1 MRISDWRSDVCSS
14 DLIPVRQTGAT
25 RLVVSCRAPTIKPLS
40 VSTRLFRH
48 PPFVCVQELMARP
61 KRQEDQLLPVPLPRR
76 RPSRAN
82 TRNLAASVKPALAAE
97 IKSLAEREQTSVA
110 ALVEEAT
117 INLLKA
123 RSEEPTFELKS
134 LIHHSYTV

>member
-1 MRISDWRSDVCSS
+1 MSILALTAR
-14 DLIPVRQTGAT
+14 AT
-25 RLVVSCRAPTIKPLS
+25 RLVVSCRATTLQPLS

-48 PPFVCVQELMARP
+48 HTNLLCSRPMARP
-61 KRQEDQLLPVPLPRR
+61 KRQEDPLLPVPLPRR

-82 TRNLAASVKPALAAE
+82 TRNLAASVKPELAAE
-97 IKSLAEREQTSVA
+97 IKNLAEREQTSVA

-123 RSEEPTFELKS
+123 RGIEYPEDRKS
-134 LIHHSYTV
+134 TRMNSSN

>member
-1 MRISDWRSDVCSS
+1 MIRRPPRSTRTDTLFPYTTLFRSS
-14 DLIPVRQTGAT
+14 
-25 RLVVSCRAPTIKPLS
+25 TIKPLS

-61 KRQEDQLLPVPLPRR
+61 KRQEDPLLPVPLPRR

-82 TRNLAASVKPALAAE
+82 TRNLAASVKPELAAE

-117 INLLKA
+117 INLFKIGRASCRERVLQ
-123 RSEEPTFELKS
+123 
-134 LIHHSYTV
+134 

>member
-61 KRQEDQLLPVPLPRR
+61 KRQEDPLLPVPLPRR

-82 TRNLAASVKPALAAE
+82 TRNLAASVQPELAAE
-97 IKSLAEREQTSVA
+97 IKSLAEREPTSVA
-110 ALVEEAT
+110 
-117 INLLKA
+117 
-123 RSEEPTFELKS
+123 ELDDAIGRAS
-134 LIHHSYTV
+134 GREGESQDG

>member
-1 MRISDWRSDVCSS
+1 MLV
-14 DLIPVRQTGAT
+14 
-25 RLVVSCRAPTIKPLS
+25 RLVTQCYSFFFLMIRRPPRSTRTDTLFPYTTLFRSIKPLS

-61 KRQEDQLLPVPLPRR
+61 KRQEDPLLPVPLPRR

-82 TRNLAASVKPALAAE
+82 TRNLAASVKPELAAE

-110 ALVEEAT
+110 EIGRAHV
-117 INLLKA
+117 
-123 RSEEPTFELKS
+123 
-134 LIHHSYTV
+134 

>member
-25 RLVVSCRAPTIKPLS
+25 RLVVSCHAPTIKPLS

-61 KRQEDQLLPVPLPRR
+61 KRQEDPLLPVPLPRR

-82 TRNLAASVKPALAAE
+82 TRNLAASVKPELAAE

-123 RSEEPTFELKS
+123 RGIEYPDYLRPYRKTA
-134 LIHHSYTV
+134 

>member
-61 KRQEDQLLPVPLPRR
+61 KRQEDPLLPVPLPRR

-82 TRNLAASVKPALAAE
+82 TRNLATNRSKPSGADGQGAKVGRYWTE
-97 IKSLAEREQTSVA
+97 IGRAHV
-110 ALVEEAT
+110 
-117 INLLKA
+117 
-123 RSEEPTFELKS
+123 
-134 LIHHSYTV
+134 

>member
-1 MRISDWRSDVCSS
+1 MSILALTAR
-14 DLIPVRQTGAT
+14 AT
-25 RLVVSCRAPTIKPLS
+25 RLVVSCRATTLQPLS

-48 PPFVCVQELMARP
+48 HTNLLCSRPMARP
-61 KRQEDQLLPVPLPRR
+61 KRQEDPLLPVPLPRR

-82 TRNLAASVKPALAAE
+82 TRNLAASVKPELAAE
-97 IKSLAEREQTSVA
+97 IKNLAEREQTSVT

-123 RSEEPTFELKS
+123 RGQIGRAHVCTPVTKAHLVCHILHEKQ
-134 LIHHSYTV
+134 

>member
-1 MRISDWRSDVCSS
+1 MIRRPPRSTRTDTLFPYTTLFRSS
-14 DLIPVRQTGAT
+14 
-25 RLVVSCRAPTIKPLS
+25 TIKPLS

-61 KRQEDQLLPVPLPRR
+61 KRQEDPLLPVPLPRR

-82 TRNLAASVKPALAAE
+82 TRNLAASVKPELAAE

-110 ALVEEAT
+110 APVEEAT
-117 INLLKA
+117 INLLQASGLEA
-123 RSEEPTFELKS
+123 RKS
-134 LIHHSYTV
+134 VG